1 VTRDHSTRR
10 EEKIVSDHLTA
21 EGEMSWAEFHRTVNM
36 TGQELRT
43 WLLTD
48 ASGEAAFPAT
58 PGMEWT
64 EHRR

>member
-1 VTRDHSTRR
+1 M
-10 EEKIVSDHLTA
+10 SDHLTA